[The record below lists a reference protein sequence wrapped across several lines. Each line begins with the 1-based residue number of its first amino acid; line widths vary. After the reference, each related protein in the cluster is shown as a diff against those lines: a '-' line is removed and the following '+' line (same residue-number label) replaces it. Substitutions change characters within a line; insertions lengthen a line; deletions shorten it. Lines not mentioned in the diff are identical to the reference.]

1 MRQPMKIWYQSFVD
15 PNQQTGYVRDL
26 RSTLAACAGPEAG
39 YDLYGITPPDLELHR
54 ITEFRCAAQVLRN
67 AVMAQQQGYDAFVI
81 GHFQDGGLYEAR
93 ATVDIPVLGLG
104 ETTMLYAC
112 TLGKKIAL
120 VTINPVFI
128 PFHEEQIAR
137 YGLTERVVT
146 VKALT
151 TDPEELNRAFTDTG
165 VFEHILWQFR
175 EQAQPLVDD
184 GVEVIIPAGGLPM
197 LLFSRVVRFTVG
209 QAAVLNG
216 LAVLVK
222 MAELA
227 VTLRRLNGTEV
238 SRAGIF
244 AKPSPKAVQEFLEH
258 GGGSDVSRP

>member
-15 PNQQTGYVRDL
+15 PDQQTGYVRDL
-26 RSTLAACAGPEAG
+26 RSALAACAGPEAS
-39 YDLYGITPPDLELHR
+39 YDLHGITPPDLELHR

-67 AVMAQQQGYDAFVI
+67 AVTAQQQGYDAFVI
-81 GHFQDGGLYEAR
+81 GHFQDGGLHEAR

-104 ETTMLYAC
+104 ETAMLYAC
-112 TLGKKIAL
+112 TLGRKIAL

-137 YGLTERVVT
+137 YGLAERVVA

-151 TDPEELNRAFTDTG
+151 TDPQELDRAFTDSG
-165 VFEHILWQFR
+165 SFERILRQFR
-175 EQAQPLVDD
+175 EQAQPLVDG

-197 LLFSRVVRFTVG
+197 LLFSRITHFTVG
-209 QAAVLNG
+209 PAVVLNG
-216 LAVLVK
+216 LAVLAK

-227 VTLRRLNGTEV
+227 VTLRRLNGTGV
-238 SRAGIF
+238 SRAATF
-244 AKPSPKAVQEFLEH
+244 AKPSPKALQEFLES
-258 GGGSDVSRP
+258 GGGAGTTTS

>member
-1 MRQPMKIWYQSFVD
+1 MRQPMKIWYQSFVA

-26 RSTLAACAGPEAG
+26 QRALTACADPEAS
-39 YDLYGITPPDLELHR
+39 YEIHGITPPDLELHR

-67 AVMAQQQGYDAFVI
+67 AVTAQQQGYDAFVI

-112 TLGKKIAL
+112 TLGRKIAL

-128 PFHEEQIAR
+128 PFHEEQIVR
-137 YGLTERVVT
+137 YGLTERVVA

-165 VFEHILWQFR
+165 AFERILRQFR
-175 EQAQPLVDD
+175 EQAQPLVDA

-197 LLFSRVVRFTVG
+197 LLFSRVAQFTVG
-209 QAAVLNG
+209 QVVVLNG

-222 MAELA
+222 MAETA
-227 VTLRRLNGTEV
+227 VTLRRLNGTAV
-238 SRAGIF
+238 SRAATF
-244 AKPSPKAVQEFLEH
+244 AKPSPKALQEFLDH
-258 GGGSDVSRP
+258 GGGSDLSRP